1 MRDDRIAGHLSSSWF
16 ICAKMASP
24 ADRMPQAVAG
34 RLAIRIRQTMP
45 SVPSGD
51 APSAPAGD
59 AALRNPIVMVPARLA
74 ATRLPGKPLAE
85 IAGRPMIVHV
95 WQRAVAAAVGPVVVA
110 AGDAAIAEAVRAA
123 GGEAVLTD
131 AELPSG
137 SDRIAAA
144 LALRDPDGRHDGVVN
159 LQGDLPEID
168 PAAIRLVLAALARPG
183 TEIATLAAPI
193 ADAAEAADPNVVKAV
208 VEPDADGTGG
218 RALYFSRSPVP
229 AGDGPLWHHMG
240 IYAFR
245 RSALARFVALPTG
258 GLERRERLEQLRAL
272 AAGMTVRVAFVDTV
286 PPGVDSPA
294 DLAAARRRL
303 GGSAAG

>member
-1 MRDDRIAGHLSSSWF
+1 
-16 ICAKMASP
+16 
-24 ADRMPQAVAG
+24 MP
-34 RLAIRIRQTMP
+34 RT
-45 SVPSGD
+45 
-51 APSAPAGD
+51 
-59 AALRNPIVMVPARLA
+59 PIVVIPARLA

-123 GGEAVLTD
+123 GGEAVLTQPD
-131 AELPSG
+131 LPSG

-144 LALRDPDGRHDGVVN
+144 LALLDPEGRHDAVVN
-159 LQGDLPEID
+159 LQGDLPEIA
-168 PAAIRLVLAALARPG
+168 PAAIRTVLAALDRPD
-183 TEIATLAAPI
+183 TDIATLAAPF
-193 ADAAEAADPNVVKAV
+193 ADAAEAAGPDMVKAV
-208 VEPDADGTGG
+208 VEPDPDGTGG
-218 RALYFSRSPVP
+218 RALYFSRTAVP
-229 AGDGPLWHHMG
+229 SGAGPLWHHLG

-245 RSALARFVALPTG
+245 RAALDRFVGLPPG
-258 GLERRERLEQLRAL
+258 ALERRERLEQLRAL

-303 GGSAAG
+303 GAETAGGG